1 MLNNIESTLLETFI
15 NTYELKSTNFTNE
28 NLPNFN
34 ITFDAEHI
42 PEKIVNKFLEKNKNN
57 ISYILEYALIYSLMF
72 NIDTVTN
79 LYNNIDINNL
89 NNLPYDIK
97 FKIVKYAIKYLISKK
112 NNNIINENIPKIKEE
127 NIKLFSKITNFNFVI
142 TINKKYRQIINDLL
156 KKESNQINLIEKVLL
171 SNNLDQDIINI
182 SKGIISNDTDLKH
195 FKLYM
200 TRIFLYDV
208 YVFELHLKKDAMK
221 SIPPNMIPNFL
232 PEDILDEIASTPIVE
247 YIKECKNK
255 NQYKL
260 PTNEFLRHHMIGK
273 YFAYQKK
280 QNLEMIEEAEKNH
293 KDVLKKVYP
302 LYELDKLEV

>member
-112 NNNIINENIPKIKEE
+112 NNNIINENIPKINEK

-182 SKGIISNDTDLKH
+182 SKGIISIDTDLKH

-208 YVFELHLKKDAMK
+208 YVFELHLKKDAIK

>member
-72 NIDTVTN
+72 NIDTITN

-208 YVFELHLKKDAMK
+208 YVFELHLKKDAIK